1 MVIKINIMKIK
12 INDKCSSN
20 YCEIKI
26 NHKMVKIESQKQFII
41 RDIKSNTYKK

>member
-26 NHKMVKIESQKQFII
+26 NHKMVKNREPETIYNK
-41 RDIKSNTYKK
+41 RYKK